1 MLTSA
6 SPDQRI
12 IRWNK
17 KVITVHYNLL
27 LIPIVLSDDFQTLL
41 DTDYGHL
48 NKEIRRKLSCIN
60 GTFRLK

>member
-17 KVITVHYNLL
+17 KAVTVHYNLL
-27 LIPIVLSDDFQTLL
+27 LIPIVLSYDFQTLL
-41 DTDYGHL
+41 DTDYGRL
-48 NKEIRRKLSCIN
+48 YQEIRRKQSRMN

>member
-17 KVITVHYNLL
+17 KAVTVHYNLL

-41 DTDYGHL
+41 DTDYGRL
-48 NKEIRRKLSCIN
+48 YQEIRRKQSRMN

>member
-12 IRWNK
+12 VRWNEK
-17 KVITVHYNLL
+17 AITVHFNLL
-27 LIPIVLSDDFQTLL
+27 LTPIVLSDDFQTLL
-41 DTDYGHL
+41 DADYGHL
-48 NKEIRRKLSCIN
+48 YKEIRRKPSCIN